1 MICQEVGHTIGL
13 DHQDENFNT
22 GDLNTCMDYTGN
34 PSSGDTTPNQH
45 DYDQLAD
52 IYAHDHAK
60 KSGGGGGGGN
70 SGRGPNRGATEF
82 FGHTA
87 LPTNASSAAGDV
99 FVRQLPNGMTV
110 ITFVTWVQ

>member
-1 MICQEVGHTIGL
+1 
-13 DHQDENFNT
+13 
-22 GDLNTCMDYTGN
+22 MDYTGN